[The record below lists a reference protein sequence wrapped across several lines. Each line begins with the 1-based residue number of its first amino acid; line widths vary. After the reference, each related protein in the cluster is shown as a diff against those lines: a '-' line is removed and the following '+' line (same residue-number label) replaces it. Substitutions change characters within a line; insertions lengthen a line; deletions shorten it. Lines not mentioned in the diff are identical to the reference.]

1 MNADQRE
8 AEIRRRV
15 FRWLAHPRDAHM
27 AQEGSDYADLAD
39 QAFLLELVDE
49 LRRQL
54 AHPAHN
60 RAAPAPTPAYPTPP
74 TALMALGAL
83 PAADPRCDAAWNGA
97 LAQAITHGEGA
108 LVQAMREGL
117 NPYETRARLTA
128 ALNALRHDPPAVLP
142 RAPAPPPPAEPP
154 PFTAG

>member
-8 AEIRRRV
+8 DEIRRRV
-15 FRWLAHPRDAHM
+15 VRWLAMPRDQRL
-27 AQEGSDYADLAD
+27 AQEGGDYADLAD

-60 RAAPAPTPAYPTPP
+60 RLAPGPAYPTPP
-74 TALMALGAL
+74 TALLAVGAL

-97 LAQAITHGEGA
+97 LAQAITHGETA

-128 ALNALRHDPPAVLP
+128 TLNALRHDPPALLP
-142 RAPAPPPPAEPP
+142 RATAPAPPDEPP